1 MFQTN
6 VLMQCFLHIA
16 SESDGMSRIHISCLI
31 FFPDLKISSE
41 ATMDEKVSEQMR
53 EYTKKEL
60 VLKIVERMEKIKL
73 IKAEI
78 RMNNLLI
85 KRLEEDLRK
94 AKERANED

>member
-1 MFQTN
+1 
-6 VLMQCFLHIA
+6 
-16 SESDGMSRIHISCLI
+16 
-31 FFPDLKISSE
+31 
-41 ATMDEKVSEQMR
+41 MDEKVSEQMR
-53 EYTKKEL
+53 QYTKKEL
-60 VLKIVERMEKIKL
+60 LLKIVERMEKIKL